1 MLELKNISKHYR
13 TQHFSQTALDNVS
26 VEFRENE
33 FVAILGPSGSGKTTM
48 LNIIGGLDRYD
59 AGDVIINR
67 TSTKKYNDRDW
78 DTYRNHRVGFVFQS
92 YNLIPHQSVLSNVE
106 LALTIAGIS
115 RKERATRAKKALA
128 EVGLTDHMHKRPNQ
142 LSGGQ
147 MQRVAIAR
155 ALVNDPDVLL
165 ADEPTGALDSET
177 SLQIMELLRVV
188 ACDRLVIMV
197 THNAELA
204 TQYATRMIRL
214 RDGRIIKDS
223 NPYTSDDT
231 RDNSRQTKEKPKRK
245 TYASMS
251 FDTSLSLSLTN
262 LRSKIGRTL
271 MTALACSIGIIG
283 IALILSISSGMQD
296 YIDYVQRDTLSSYPL
311 QIQRETFDLE
321 GLTELGLSRMDNY
334 QKKREPGVY
343 IDTSVEEAD
352 RIGIVTNHLARFK
365 AYLDDPES
373 EIHQYITERGIRYTY
388 EVAFQAYS
396 YNDDQV
402 IVNTDDDPAERKN
415 KGFFSERMAMFS
427 TFRQDYSESAQHF
440 SETHCDI
447 TGEKI
452 SEHIKENYQLL
463 AGKWPERYD
472 EVMLVLRSDQS
483 LPAAV
488 LFQLGFITKSTYK
501 DLATAASEGETF
513 SDPVLTY
520 DDVLGHTFSLV
531 PASDYYER
539 DGNLYKPLELT
550 KETIEILFDRGIKVK
565 ICGIAS
571 LHKDTH
577 YFPILTSIAYTE
589 ALTRKLIDRNM
600 SSNLVQDQLADP
612 ETNVL
617 TGFPFEA
624 PSDKEK
630 IEDAK
635 DYIAGSDDE
644 TKAQIYTLIQLS
656 GNSDEP
662 DEKKTTPETQD
673 NVTQPSGMTEKP
685 LNATSPRALDTESTI
700 PEIQDE
706 LTQPSDGIGEPPS
719 PSPPAAPNA
728 EPTMPEYP
736 YDPTVQDPYQDKT
749 QMMSMAM
756 DAWLAD
762 NPDEAILLRFYD
774 DFIGGD
780 TYLDNLEDF
789 GYVDENEPSEISLYA
804 DHFEDKEK
812 LAEAITNFNAS
823 VPEADQVQY
832 TDFVA
837 MMTSSVTSIIRVI
850 TYVLIAFVAISLVVS
865 SLMIGIVTNISVLE
879 RTKEIGILRS
889 LGASKRNVSQIF
901 NAENLIIGFCSGVL
915 GILITSLLNIPINR
929 IVQNLVQSDTIH
941 ILLPHKGAIIL
952 VIVSVVI
959 TLLGGFLP
967 ARKAAKLDPVEALRT
982 E

>member
-59 AGDVIINR
+59 EGDVIINH

-115 RKERATRAKKALA
+115 RKERVARAKLALA

-177 SLQIMELLRVV
+177 SLQIMELLHAV
-188 ACDRLVIMV
+188 AKDRLVIMV
-197 THNAELA
+197 THNSELA
-204 TQYATRMIRL
+204 TQYATRIIRL
-214 RDGRIIKDS
+214 RDGKIIKDS

-231 RDNSRQTKEKPKRK
+231 RETSLLTKEKPRRK
-245 TYASMS
+245 AYASMS
-251 FDTSLSLSLTN
+251 FATSLSLSLTN

-296 YIDYVQRDTLSSYPL
+296 YIDYVQRDALASYPL

-321 GLTELGLSRMDNY
+321 GLAELGLSRMDHY
-334 QKKREPGVY
+334 QKDREPGVY

-352 RIGIVTNHLARFK
+352 RIGIVTNRLARFK
-365 AYLDDPES
+365 TYLDDPES
-373 EIHQYITERGIRYTY
+373 EIHQYITKRGIRYTY

-396 YNDDQV
+396 YNDDQT
-402 IVNTDDDPAERKN
+402 IVNTDDDPAERKK

-427 TFRQDYSESAQHF
+427 TFRQNYSESAQHF
-440 SETHCDI
+440 SETHCDV
-447 TGEKI
+447 TGENI
-452 SEHIKENYQLL
+452 SEHIRENYQLL

-488 LFQLGFITKSTYK
+488 LFQLGFITESTYK
-501 DLATAASEGETF
+501 DLTTAASEGDTI

-531 PASDYYER
+531 PASDYYEK
-539 DGNLYKPLELT
+539 DGNLYEPLELT
-550 KETIEILFDRGIKVK
+550 EKTIENLFDRGIKVK

-600 SSNLVQDQLADP
+600 NSELIKDQLADP
-612 ETNVL
+612 DTNVL
-617 TGFPFEA
+617 TGLPFEA
-624 PSDKEK
+624 PSDEDK

-635 DYIAGSDDE
+635 EYIAGSDDE

-656 GNSDEP
+656 GDSDEP
-662 DEKKTTPETQD
+662 DEEKTTPETQD
-673 NVTQPSGMTEKP
+673 EVTQTSDIPGNPSS
-685 LNATSPRALDTESTI
+685 ATSPSTPDTETTM
-700 PEIQDE
+700 PAY
-706 LTQPSDGIGEPPS
+706 PSDPIG
-719 PSPPAAPNA
+719 
-728 EPTMPEYP
+728 
-736 YDPTVQDPYQDKT
+736 QDPNQDKT
-749 QMMSMAM
+749 KMMSMAM

-762 NPDEAILLRFYD
+762 NPDEAFLLRFYD
-774 DFIGGD
+774 DFIGGN

-812 LAEAITNFNAS
+812 LAEAITNFNAT

-941 ILLPHKGAIIL
+941 IVLPHKGAIIL